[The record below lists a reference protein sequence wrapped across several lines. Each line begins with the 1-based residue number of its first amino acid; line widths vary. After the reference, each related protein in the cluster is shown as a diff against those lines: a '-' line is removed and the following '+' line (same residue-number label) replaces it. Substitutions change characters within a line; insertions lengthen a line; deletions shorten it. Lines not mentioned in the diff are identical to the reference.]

1 MIKFRTRNCFN
12 NDREVGCPV
21 SMEYWFSSSR
31 WGTKGAVA
39 TKSKLTRQYSCY
51 CTAAYAKRKTLF
63 LEKFHGYVCSNKKI
77 ALSRFLFYRE
87 TNFLRHFLLVVIAR
101 KLGMQLYVS
110 PQVAWRQY
118 LLLRYFNLRSLHA
131 LRILFRKEK
140 KMLGSK
146 EIKERRRE
154 IWRGETL
161 KRKIFPLALL
171 VKTYNTQNDRVKR
184 KGIILLI
191 SMLRNLLRNEET
203 GFIPNV

>member
-1 MIKFRTRNCFN
+1 MMEN
-12 NDREVGCPV
+12 REVGCPV

-118 LLLRYFNLRSLHA
+118 LLLRYFNLQSLHA

-146 EIKERRRE
+146 EIKE
-154 IWRGETL
+154 
-161 KRKIFPLALL
+161 KK
-171 VKTYNTQNDRVKR
+171 K
-184 KGIILLI
+184 
-191 SMLRNLLRNEET
+191 RNLER
-203 GFIPNV
+203 GNVKEKNFSSCPSCKNV

>member
-1 MIKFRTRNCFN
+1 MMEN
-12 NDREVGCPV
+12 REIGCPV

-191 SMLRNLLRNEET
+191 SILRNLLRNEET

>member
-1 MIKFRTRNCFN
+1 MMEN
-12 NDREVGCPV
+12 REVGCPV

>member
-1 MIKFRTRNCFN
+1 MMEN
-12 NDREVGCPV
+12 REVGCPV

-191 SMLRNLLRNEET
+191 SILRNLLRNEET